1 MSRPSE
7 KLSEF
12 ISDELITKLR
22 EESNNSKFPGI
33 SFEEAMQ
40 FILTDGII
48 PISNANVNSY
58 LKLEDWIRSAF
69 CKEVYFSAT
78 DLKNKT
84 GAILEEALKGRLVK
98 IVKHGRPIV
107 EIKAL

>member
-1 MSRPSE
+1 MSKPIE
-7 KLSEF
+7 KLSAF
-12 ISDELITKLR
+12 VSDELIRKLR
-22 EESNNSKFPGI
+22 EESNNGKFPGI

-48 PISNANVNSY
+48 PKSNANVNSY
-58 LKLEDWIRSAF
+58 LRLEDWVSSDFGR
-69 CKEVYFSAT
+69 EVYFSAT

-84 GAILEEALKGRLVK
+84 GTILEEALKGRLVK